1 VATQAH
7 AIATRPLASPEK
19 RRSQAFALLLIG
31 GVICN
36 GLVLVWLWL
45 RGGGVSAVGTAGAL
59 WTSMGRLTGL
69 VGAYLALVQVL
80 LLARLPPL
88 ERRVGFDR
96 LTVWHRINGKLCLY
110 LILGH
115 TVLITL
121 GYAAMDQV
129 GVGGEFSR
137 LLSSY
142 PGMIAATVAT
152 GVMIALV
159 ISSIAIVRRQLPYEA
174 WYAVHL
180 TAYAAIALG
189 YLHQIPTG
197 NDFSAAPSQ
206 ATWWITLYVVTVV
219 VLITYRV
226 ARPIVRMRRH
236 RLRVS
241 EVVRES
247 ADTVS
252 IVMRGRNI
260 SALRARPGQFLLWR
274 FLTRGRWWQSHPFS
288 LSAAPSGDT
297 LRITVKA
304 VGGYTAGLASI
315 RPGTLVLAEGPFG
328 RFVSDRRSRR
338 RVTLIA
344 GGIGVTPLRAMLEDI
359 DAEPGEITFIHRVA
373 CEHDCVLRD
382 EVELLGRRLG
392 ASVHHLIGDHREPRA
407 AEYLTKDHLLKLVPG
422 LADNDVF
429 VCGPPPMMDFT
440 QRNLIAAGVPAAQ
453 IHLER
458 FALAA

>member
-1 VATQAH
+1 MAVN
-7 AIATRPLASPEK
+7 
-19 RRSQAFALLLIG
+19 
-31 GVICN
+31 GV
-36 GLVLVWLWL
+36 VLVWLWL
-45 RGGGVSAVGTAGAL
+45 RGGGISAVASTGAL
-59 WTSMGRLTGL
+59 WTSIGRLTGL
-69 VGAYLALVQVL
+69 LGAYLALVQVL

-96 LTVWHRINGKLCLY
+96 LTVWHRVNGKLCLY
-110 LILGH
+110 LVLAH

-129 GVGGEFSR
+129 GFGREFAR

-152 GVMIALV
+152 GMMVGLV
-159 ISSIAIVRRQLPYEA
+159 FSSIAIVRRRLPYEA
-174 WYAVHL
+174 WYAVHF

-206 ATWWITLYVVTVV
+206 ATWWIALYVATAAL
-219 VLITYRV
+219 LIAYRV
-226 ARPIVRMRRH
+226 VRPIVRAGRH

-247 ADTVS
+247 PDTVS
-252 IVMRGRNI
+252 ILIRGRNLA
-260 SALRARPGQFLLWR
+260 ALHAHPGQFMLWR
-274 FLTRGRWWQSHPFS
+274 FLTPGRWWQSHPFS
-288 LSAAPSGDT
+288 LSAAPSGDM

-304 VGGYTAGLASI
+304 AGHYTAELADI
-315 RPGTLVLAEGPFG
+315 RPGASVLAEGPFG
-328 RFVSDRRSRR
+328 RFVADRRTRR

-344 GGIGVTPLRAMLEDI
+344 GGIGVTPLRAILENLHG
-359 DAEPGEITFIHRVA
+359 EPGEITFIHRVVH
-373 CEHDCVLRD
+373 EHDCVLRD
-382 EVELLGRRLG
+382 ELEHLGRRLG
-392 ASVHHLIGDHREPRA
+392 ASVHHLIGDHRDPIA
-407 AEYLTKDHLLKLVPG
+407 ARYLTREHLLELVPA

-429 VCGPPPMMDFT
+429 LCGPPVMMDIT
-440 QRNLIAAGVPAAQ
+440 RRNLVAAGVPAAQ
-453 IHLER
+453 IHFER